1 MKNISLAIITS
12 ILLFTGCS
20 NAKETTTT
28 QKEVSNSVLAQKYD
42 NIILDFTKKQI
53 SQNKR
58 VTLKD
63 ISVTSKK
70 VVPNVSG
77 WTAYLL
83 KLDLTFN
90 GQDVSV
96 NEIVFSDGNIIAQN
110 LFDINSGD
118 SLRDSVLPDVDAS
131 HYRADRLIAGTH
143 GATNKIVVFSDPMC
157 PFCMDIVPE
166 VIKFVKSH
174 EKEFALYYYH
184 FPIETIHPQS
194 VAIIKAAIVATK
206 NGEKDVVERVY
217 QSEFT
222 PKGIDDKA
230 SLEQF
235 NKQLKTAIKLEDIQ
249 NPEVLTHYQ
258 EDIDIASKLMISGT
272 PTVFVNGKRD
282 KTKEAYKGLVK

>member
-1 MKNISLAIITS
+1 MKNISFAIITS
-12 ILLFTGCS
+12 ILLFSGCT
-20 NAKETTTT
+20 NANETKTTPKEETN
-28 QKEVSNSVLAQKYD
+28 VVLEQKYD
-42 NIILDFTKKQI
+42 NIILDFTKNQI
-53 SQNKR
+53 AQNKR

-63 ISVTSKK
+63 ISIISKK
-70 VVPNVSG
+70 IVPSVTG

-83 KLDLTFN
+83 KLNLTFN

-110 LFDINSGD
+110 LFDINNGD
-118 SLRDSVLPDVDAS
+118 SLRESVLPDVDAS

-166 VIKFVKSH
+166 IIKFVKAH
-174 EKEFALYYYH
+174 DKEFALYYYH

-194 VAIIKAAIVATK
+194 VAIIKAAIVATSK
-206 NGEKDVVERVY
+206 GEKDVIERVY

-222 PKGIDDKA
+222 PKGVDDSV
-230 SLEQF
+230 SLNQF
-235 NKQLKTAIKLEDIQ
+235 NKQFKTSIKLEDIQ
-249 NPEVLTHYQ
+249 SPEVIAHYH
-258 EDIDIASKLMISGT
+258 EDLDIASKLMINGT